1 MAEERGGIGL
11 VTFGDVSREELSFLP
26 PALQDIIGFSA
37 VWGPSLPLPGDAYRQ
52 KRKQY
57 LAAPFVGALAELPG
71 GGHLRLLG
79 ITGVDLFAQGLNFI
93 FGQAVIGGR
102 ECLVSLARLKPSFY
116 GLPVDAGLFRE
127 RVIKEA
133 VHELGH
139 TLGLGHCRDPL
150 CVMMFSNSLSDT
162 DRKSSAFC
170 DNCGSIIQ
178 SLPGRP
184 PF

>member
-1 MAEERGGIGL
+1 MAVRRRSIGL
-11 VTFGDVSREELSFLP
+11 VTFGDLDREELSFLP
-26 PALQDIIGFSA
+26 AALRDILGLPAE
-37 VWGPSLPLPGDAYRQ
+37 WGPNLPIPRDAYRQ
-52 KRKQY
+52 RRKQY
-57 LAAPFVGALAELPG
+57 LATPFVGALAELPG
-71 GGHLRLLG
+71 GSYLRLLG

-102 ECLVSLARLKPSFY
+102 ECLVSLARLRPSFN

-150 CVMMFSNSLSDT
+150 CVMAFSNSLSDT

-170 DNCGSIIQ
+170 DNCGSIIR